1 MEIDQELTI
10 SQDMQLQKIKEEVI
24 KKFAEYEQS
33 VKYMAADAPIS
44 ILCLQK
50 AVENKLIENNILR
63 VYDLFNMDLA
73 KVEWLNASGVRHLTA
88 SLNQFLAMF

>member
-1 MEIDQELTI
+1 MEQELTI
-10 SQDMQLQKIKEEVI
+10 SKDIELQKIKEEVI

-50 AVENKLIENNILR
+50 SVENKLIENNILR
-63 VYDLFNMDLA
+63 VYDLFNMDFT
-73 KVEWLNASGVRHLTA
+73 KVEWLNANALRHLTT
-88 SLNQFLAMF
+88 SLNKFLTMF

>member
-1 MEIDQELTI
+1 MELEQELNV

-73 KVEWLNASGVRHLTA
+73 KIEWLSSSALRHLTT
-88 SLNQFLAMF
+88 SLNQFLTMF

>member
-1 MEIDQELTI
+1 MELEQELTI
-10 SQDMQLQKIKEEVI
+10 SKDMELQKIKEEVI

-50 AVENKLIENNILR
+50 SVENKLMENNILR
-63 VYDLFNMDLA
+63 VYDLFDIDLT
-73 KVEWLNASGVRHLTA
+73 KIEWLNASALRHLTS
-88 SLNQFLAMF
+88 SLNEFLTMF